1 MRTISPN
8 ENEAVLEH
16 GADIAKA
23 QMRLLLDG
31 RRHLIVGRDAELAGA
46 HQNAM
51 TGRDFHAVAV
61 ACERRPDTLRSDVP
75 HALATPLGGECDH
88 EAWGARLD
96 ALKACSLT
104 G

>member
-8 ENEAVLEH
+8 VNEACLEH

-31 RRHLIVGRDAELAGA
+31 RGHLIVGRDAELAGA

-61 ACERRPDTLRSDVP
+61 ACERRPD
-75 HALATPLGGECDH
+75 ALAE
-88 EAWGARLD
+88 
-96 ALKACSLT
+96 
-104 G
+104 

>member
-8 ENEAVLEH
+8 ANDGLFEH

-23 QMRLLLDG
+23 KMRLLLDG
-31 RRHLIVGRDAELAGA
+31 RWHTIVGRDAELAGA

-61 ACERRPDTLRSDVP
+61 ACERRPDARRSDVP
-75 HALATPLGGECDH
+75 HGASVRSSQTLAAP
-88 EAWGARLD
+88 
-96 ALKACSLT
+96 
-104 G
+104 

>member
-8 ENEAVLEH
+8 ANEASLEH

-23 QMRLLLDG
+23 KMRLLLDG

-46 HQNAM
+46 HQDAM

-61 ACERRPDTLRSDVP
+61 ACERRADARRSDVLSWRP
-75 HALATPLGGECDH
+75 VSEVRKPSRHP
-88 EAWGARLD
+88 D
-96 ALKACSLT
+96 ANFRIKGPVWVAM
-104 G
+104 